1 MSAHTRS
8 VQKENSSSPLLIT
21 GAHRQRYQIILSN
34 EAQPHPAAIA
44 VDSHCPEAVG
54 RFIRHELGSSDAF
67 WRGIL
72 RQHFPETLANDSKPL
87 HSKVTELTIKKR
99 IRFYRLPGLKK
110 AMVAKDGKG
119 KAYRFVKGP
128 DPLPSESLKPVN
140 FATPDIIEN
149 TISKTSADDGFWA
162 SVLEES
168 GTMPRGK
175 YVAPGGHKS
184 LVVEKLASGE
194 LRAYELPY
202 TPAAPK
208 SVMELVSEEPSA
220 GAKPVPLAPETPPGW
235 IEIKLMYDDDEPI
248 ANEQY
253 WIRDKDGNEYTG
265 TTDEQGIA
273 KVKDVKDGYCEIK
286 FPELDGWYQ

>member
-1 MSAHTRS
+1 MAAHTRS
-8 VQKENSSSPLLIT
+8 VQKENSNAPLLIT
-21 GAHRQRYQIILSN
+21 GVHRQRYQILLSN
-34 EAQPHPAAIA
+34 VGQAHPAATP
-44 VDSHCPEAVG
+44 VDSHCLEAIS
-54 RFIRHELGSSDAF
+54 RFIRHELGSSDVF
-67 WRGIL
+67 WRGML
-72 RQHFPETLANDSKPL
+72 RQYFPECLSSDSKSL
-87 HSKVTELTIKKR
+87 HRKVAELTQKQR
-99 IRFYRLPGLKK
+99 IRFYKLPGLKK

-119 KAYRFVKGP
+119 KAYRFVRGP
-128 DPLPSESLKPVN
+128 DPLPSEELKPVN
-140 FATPDIIEN
+140 FSTPDIIEN
-149 TISKTSADDGFWA
+149 TMAKTSADDGFWA

-235 IEIKLMYDDDEPI
+235 IELKLLYDDDEPI
-248 ANEQY
+248 ANEKY

-265 TTDEQGIA
+265 TTDEQGMA
-273 KVKDVKDGYCEIK
+273 RVKDVTDGYCEIK